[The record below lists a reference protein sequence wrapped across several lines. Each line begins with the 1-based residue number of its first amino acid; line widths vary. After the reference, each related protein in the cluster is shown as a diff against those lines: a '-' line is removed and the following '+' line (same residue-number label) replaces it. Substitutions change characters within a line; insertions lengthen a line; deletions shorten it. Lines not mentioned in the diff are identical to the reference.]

1 MYQENESEV
10 LTDIEQAIY
19 MDPVSK
25 GVRFTNYVIDLI
37 SLCALIFGVFIIWA
51 MINYAHFEQFVAN
64 LRQDT
69 LSAKLWQ
76 IIMNVVITCGYY
88 TVFETATRGR
98 TIGKLVTGSIA
109 VTEDGNPLTFKTA
122 FLRSICRLIPFNAF
136 SALGNRP
143 WHDSLSKTT
152 VIKKTW

>member
-1 MYQENESEV
+1 MYQENETEV
-10 LTDIEQAIY
+10 LADIEQEIY

-37 SLCALIFGVFIIWA
+37 SLCAVIFGVFIIWA
-51 MINYAHFEQFVAN
+51 LVNYSHFEQFVNN
-64 LRQDT
+64 LQKNT
-69 LSAKLWQ
+69 LWQ
-76 IIMNVVITCGYY
+76 IPINIIITGGYY
-88 TVFETATRGR
+88 TIFETATRGR
-98 TIGKLVTGSIA
+98 TIGKFVTGSIA

-136 SALGNRP
+136 SALGDRP
-143 WHDSLSKTT
+143 WHDRFSKTI